1 MIKHPAVYCLV
12 VSDHNVSEL
21 ECCITLQPAVI
32 ILIASQRF
40 IVAAQR
46 LARILRARLP
56 HCSVLIPSNDDLTL
70 TGDTFTNCDHWI
82 AQVLTPALQALEAP
96 SCGEEGLWFLNV
108 TGGTKAIAL
117 ALSKLNYWHVW
128 HYKAYDK
135 DYIEHIDRVDMSKPT
150 HQIALQPISA
160 KEYCELYTSFSDSPF
175 TVDSGRVA
183 LANWM
188 WDNRCKDTGVIAL
201 CDYLRKQPS
210 PSRRGY
216 IQRVELTHLGVSREC
231 MAAFAQACAEHWPT
245 LLRCHNDSID
255 VLIDPWIYGGWLED
269 QVQSWLQKWCLINA
283 YGEHAL
289 LRDVRI
295 TNADNSHK
303 AELDFVVY
311 HRCQAFV
318 IEAKSD
324 IDKSGPLV
332 KQLSLQSIQL
342 GKKHLAVLVGPDVS
356 THPQKLDQL
365 RSTLGNNQ
373 ISLLTNQ
380 SDLINFLELR
390 NP

>member
-1 MIKHPAVYCLV
+1 MQPAVYCLV

-21 ECCITLQPAVI
+21 ECCITLQPAVTV
-32 ILIASQRF
+32 LIASQRF
-40 IVAAQR
+40 VAAAQR
-46 LARILRARLP
+46 FARTLRARLP
-56 HCSVLIPSNDDLTL
+56 ACSVLIPVNDELPL
-70 TGDTFTNCDHWI
+70 TGDTFANCDHWI
-82 AQVLTPALQALEAP
+82 AQVLTPALQELKTL
-96 SCGEEGLWFLNV
+96 SQHEESLWYLNV

-117 ALSKLNYWHVW
+117 ALSRLHYWHVW

-135 DYIEHIDRVDMSKPT
+135 AYIEHIDRLDTSRPT
-150 HQIALQPISA
+150 QQIALQPISA
-160 KEYCELYTSFSDSPF
+160 KEYCELYTPFSDTPITS
-175 TVDSGRVA
+175 DSGRLA
-183 LANWM
+183 MANWM
-188 WDNRCKDTGVIAL
+188 WDNRRQDTGVIAL
-201 CDYLRKQPS
+201 CDYLRKQP
-210 PSRRGY
+210 PPTRRGN
-216 IQRVELTHLGVSREC
+216 IQRIAFTDLGVTHES
-231 MAAFAQACAEHWPT
+231 MAAFAQACAEHWPA
-245 LLRCHNDSID
+245 LLHCNDDYID
-255 VLIDPWIYGGWLED
+255 VLIDQWIYGGWLED
-269 QVQSWLQKWCLINA
+269 QIQSWLQSWCMRNP

-318 IEAKSD
+318 IEAKAD

>member
-1 MIKHPAVYCLV
+1 MERPAVYCLV
-12 VSDHNVSEL
+12 VSEHNVSEL
-21 ECCITLQPAVI
+21 ECCITLKPVVT

-40 IVAAQR
+40 MAAAQR
-46 LARILRARLP
+46 FAHSLNTRLP
-56 HCSVLIPSNDDLTL
+56 DCSVLIPTNENLPL
-70 TGDTFTNCDHWI
+70 IGDTFSNCDHWI
-82 AQVLTPALQALEAP
+82 AQVLTPALQELKTLNQH
-96 SCGEEGLWFLNV
+96 EESLWYLNV

-117 ALSKLNYWHVW
+117 ALSRLHYWHVW

-135 DYIEHIDRVDMSKPT
+135 AYIEHIDRIDTTRPT
-150 HQIALQPISA
+150 QQIALQPISA
-160 KEYCELYTSFSDSPF
+160 KEYCELYTPFSDSPITF
-175 TVDSGRVA
+175 DSGRLA
-183 LANWM
+183 LAEWM
-188 WDNRCKDTGVIAL
+188 WDNRCQDAGVIAL
-201 CDYLRKQPS
+201 CDYLRKQPL
-210 PSRRGY
+210 PNRRGSM
-216 IQRVELTHLGVSREC
+216 QRITLADLGVNREC
-231 MAAFAQACAEHWPT
+231 MAALAQACAEHWPER
-245 LLRCHNDSID
+245 LYINDDSID
-255 VLIDPWIYGGWLED
+255 VFIDQWFYGGWLED
-269 QVQSWLQKWCLINA
+269 QIQSWLQKWCLQNA
-283 YGEHAL
+283 YGENAL

-318 IEAKSD
+318 IEAKAD